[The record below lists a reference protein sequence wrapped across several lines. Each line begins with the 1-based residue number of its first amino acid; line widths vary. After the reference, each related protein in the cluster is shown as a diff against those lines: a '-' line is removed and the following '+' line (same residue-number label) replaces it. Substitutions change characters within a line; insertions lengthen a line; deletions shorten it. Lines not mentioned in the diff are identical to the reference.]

1 MRILLQVVLP
11 LVAPIIIYSIYSYWE
26 AKRQGKGMP
35 SWEEGNWFWAALIG
49 VFLSVATLVYV
60 ATTGASTNT
69 EYRSPRLVNGKI
81 TPGRHD

>member
-11 LVAPIIIYSIYSYWE
+11 LVTPIVLYSIWSYWE

-35 SWEEGNWFWAALIG
+35 SWEEGNGFWAALIG

-60 ATTGASTNT
+60 ATTGASTHT
-69 EYRSPRLVNGKI
+69 EYRSPHLKNGKI
-81 TPGRHD
+81 IPGQHK

>member
-49 VFLSVATLVYV
+49 VFLSVAPLVYV

-69 EYRSPRLVNGKI
+69 EYRSPRMENGKI
-81 TPGRHD
+81 IPGQHN

>member
-11 LVAPIIIYSIYSYWE
+11 LLAPIVIYSIWSYWE

-49 VFLSVATLVYV
+49 VFLSVATLTYV
-60 ATTGASTNT
+60 ATTGANPNT
-69 EYRSPRLVNGKI
+69 EYTSPRLENGNI
-81 TPGRHD
+81 IPGQHN

>member
-26 AKRQGKGMP
+26 AKRKGKGMP
-35 SWEEGNWFWAALIG
+35 ISEEGNWFWAALIG

-69 EYRSPRLVNGKI
+69 EYRSPRMENGKI
-81 TPGRHD
+81 IPGQHN